1 MRTLLSICLGM
12 IISTGVFGQNYDIK
26 KESQRINN
34 KKYSGVS
41 SVVEADLSKVEP
53 YWIDYIKENG
63 KARRKRNYYQ
73 LSEFSIQDMGIDTLT
88 YATRVEASG
97 QNSLIWIAPLLN
109 DLEEE
114 DISTLNT
121 DLEKIL
127 KMATRGYYVSEV
139 QKRIDDAEAAA
150 TSVSKNHQKLI
161 YEGEKLVI
169 DLEGAEELKA
179 DLIAR
184 LEETE
189 LKIRVLNQQII
200 DNKVA
205 VDSVYNDLEQVKKV
219 IETHKE
225 SLKKIK

>member
-1 MRTLLSICLGM
+1 MSTCLGI

-26 KESQRINN
+26 KETQRVNN
-34 KKYSGVS
+34 KKYPGVS
-41 SVVEADLSKVEP
+41 SVVEAGFDEVEP

-73 LSEFSIQDMGIDTLT
+73 LSEFSIKDLGVDTLT

-97 QNSLIWIAPLLN
+97 QNSLIWIAPVTS

-114 DISTLNT
+114 DISSLNS

-139 QKRIDDAEAAA
+139 QEKIDQAEAAA

-161 YEGEKLVI
+161 YEGEKLVV

-179 DLIAR
+179 DLMMR

-219 IETHKE
+219 IEAHKE
-225 SLKKIK
+225 SMKKIK

>member
-73 LSEFSIQDMGIDTLT
+73 LSEFSIQDMGIDTMT

-219 IETHKE
+219 IEAHKE
-225 SLKKIK
+225 SMKKIK